1 MKIALIISKF
11 NYSDIV
17 KNLEAGVQAC
27 VNENNISLDNVK
39 KYYVP
44 GSFEIPFMC
53 NKIIKNKDIDAIITL
68 GCIIKG
74 ETAHFEFISSST
86 INTIAILNST
96 SEIPIMLG
104 IITAYNRQQAIERSS
119 LNFGD
124 KNSVNIGYN
133 ACKAMLELLRDID
146 ITPEK

>member
-17 KNLEAGVQAC
+17 KNLETGAEKC
-27 VNENNISLDNVK
+27 LNENGFDLDKVK

-53 NKIIKNKDIDAIITL
+53 NKLIKNKDTDAIITL

-74 ETAHFEFISSST
+74 ETAHFEYISSSS
-86 INTIAILNST
+86 INAIARLNSM

-104 IITAYNRQQAIERSS
+104 IITAYNRQQAEERSS
-119 LNFGD
+119 LDFEN
-124 KNSVNIGYN
+124 KHSINIGYN
-133 ACKAMLELLRDID
+133 ACKSLLELNVYI
-146 ITPEK
+146 ESQKK